1 MLQLFIFAGNPTRM
15 HFCKCNL
22 ALCAILLMLFL
33 GCSRGNQPELGN
45 VHGRVTIDGKPLSGV
60 VVSFQPIQGG
70 RQSSGETDDQGGYEL
85 IYLRDIQG
93 AKVGKHR
100 VAVGSSDLVTPPK
113 KRLPARYN
121 AKTTLEAEVRPGDNE
136 IDFPLTSL

>member
-1 MLQLFIFAGNPTRM
+1 M
-15 HFCKCNL
+15 
-22 ALCAILLMLFL
+22 LLMLFL
-33 GCSRGNQPELGN
+33 GCSRGNQLELGR
-45 VHGRVTIDGKPLSGV
+45 VHGRVTLDGKPLAGV

-70 RQSSGETDDQGGYEL
+70 RQSSGETDDLGAYEL